1 MKHAPL
7 IDYYELLQVSPRA
20 ESETIERVFRHL
32 AKRYHPDAPGGDSER
47 FQQLLEAFRVL
58 SDPAQRASYDVRFDA
73 AQRERWRLLA
83 PEAGAEDADA
93 DRRLQAAVLTILLK
107 ARRRD
112 PERAGVGIV
121 ELERLLDCPEA
132 HMRYHIWYLKEH
144 GWITRLEN
152 GTLAIT
158 VGGVDRVLE
167 ADTPAAGLHLLKAAP
182 RQDAA
187 PAAGAD

>member
-7 IDYYELLQVSPRA
+7 PDYYELLQVSPRA

-32 AKRYHPDAPGGDSER
+32 AKRYHPDAPTGDSER

-58 SDPAQRASYDVRFDA
+58 SDPAQRASYDVRHDA
-73 AQRERWRLLA
+73 AQRERWQVLG
-83 PEAGAEDADA
+83 PDTDVDDADA
-93 DRRLQAAVLTILLK
+93 DRRLQAAVLAILLK

-112 PERAGVGIV
+112 PERAGVGVV

-132 HMRYHIWYLKEH
+132 HMRYHIWYLREH

-158 VGGVDRVLE
+158 VGGADRVLE
-167 ADTPAAGLHLLKAAP
+167 SGSPGAGLHLLRAAS
-182 RQDAA
+182 
-187 PAAGAD
+187 AD